1 MMKAVQVAL
10 PHLMAFFSGS
20 VQQTSNATSD
30 AITLVMSGNSVA
42 PAGFGPPG
50 ELVNGTSSLFS
61 LQFTLTDPSQ
71 VHIFGGAD
79 LFLQAPSACSRPSC
93 FSGSGTQMVA
103 LTGPGVN
110 FAPSIPVLTLNSPA
124 GQSVQQHVPFGS
136 TFELLPGQYD
146 LEVSSVISG
155 VASGDFV
162 NGPNVSFDLSL
173 TADFTSIVPEP
184 SAAPFLLLSIAGLVW
199 YRARG
204 RADSRNFPLGRRN
217 GDSTRSL

>member
-1 MMKAVQVAL
+1 
-10 PHLMAFFSGS
+10 

-30 AITLVMSGNSVA
+30 AITLVMSGDEIAVG
-42 PAGFGPPG
+42 GFVPPG
-50 ELVNGTSSLFS
+50 ELINGASSLFS

-71 VHIFGGAD
+71 VHIFGAAD
-79 LFLQAPSACSRPSC
+79 LFLRAPDFCALRSC
-93 FSGSGTQMVA
+93 FSGSGTQIVA

-110 FAPSIPVLTLNSPA
+110 FAPSIPVLTLINSPG
-124 GQSVQQHVPFGS
+124 GQFVQQHVPFGS

-155 VASGDFV
+155 FAGGDFV

-199 YRARG
+199 YQARG
-204 RADSRNFPLGRRN
+204 RADSRNFPLGRRH